1 MGVQFGVHLEK
12 LPRRVHKLT
21 KQKKK
26 GHKQIKFI
34 TVHFAAAL
42 LFFYAVAIEG
52 FYSH

>member
-26 GHKQIKFI
+26 GINK
-34 TVHFAAAL
+34 
-42 LFFYAVAIEG
+42 
-52 FYSH
+52 